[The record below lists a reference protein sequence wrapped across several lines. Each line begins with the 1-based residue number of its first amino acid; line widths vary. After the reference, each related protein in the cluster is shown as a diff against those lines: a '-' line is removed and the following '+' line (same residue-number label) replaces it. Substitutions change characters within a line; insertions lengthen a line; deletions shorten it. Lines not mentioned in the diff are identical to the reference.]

1 MAAASTADPRASQG
15 LRRSIGPIGAA
26 LSGVGIILGAGI
38 YVLIGE
44 PAGLTGNILWLA
56 FLLGAILAT
65 ATGLSY
71 CELATMYPEAGA
83 SAAYTHEAF
92 GPQVAFV
99 CGWMTIVVALLA
111 ASTVAI
117 GFGGYL
123 AELVGGPERAFA
135 LAALLL
141 CTAIALVGPGETVRV
156 AGTFAIIEAG
166 GLLAVIAFGLPHIGD
181 ANLLASTAGLGG
193 VLAAAAVVF
202 FAYQSFEQIATLAE
216 EVHNPSRNLPL
227 AFMVAITITGVLYVA
242 VAVVAVSVVDADALA
257 EGSAPLALVMETAA
271 GGRAADALAVG
282 ALFATFNTV
291 LLSLATGAR
300 SAYGM
305 AQRGLLPRILARAHE
320 ARQTPWVAVLVGGAL
335 ASGLALVGG
344 IGYLAQVTNFA
355 VLAIF
360 IAVNAAV
367 VRLRF
372 SQPSHERPFRLPL
385 APGRVPVSAAVA
397 LFGAVTLAAFVELEA
412 LLNGIATLAVGIA
425 LSFIAV
431 RGERAGAS

>member
-1 MAAASTADPRASQG
+1 MPAAEVAGRATSRG

-44 PAGLTGNILWLA
+44 AAGLTGNILWFA

-65 ATGLSY
+65 TTGLSY
-71 CELATMYPEAGA
+71 SELATMYPESGA

-92 GPQVAFV
+92 GPRVAFI

-111 ASTVAI
+111 ASTVAV

-123 AELVGGPERAFA
+123 AELIGGPERLFA
-135 LAALLL
+135 IIAVVL
-141 CTAIALVGPGETVRV
+141 CTAIALTGPGETVRV
-156 AGTFAIIEAG
+156 AGTFAVIEAG
-166 GLLAVIAFGLPHIGD
+166 GLLAVIAFGLPYVGD
-181 ANLLASTAGLGG
+181 ADLMKATAGLGG

-202 FAYQSFEQIATLAE
+202 FAYQGFEQIATLSE
-216 EVHNPSRNLPL
+216 EVHNPSRNLPI

-242 VAVVAVSVVDADALA
+242 IAVVAVSVVDADALA
-257 EGSAPLALVMETAA
+257 EGNAPLALVMETAA
-271 GGRAADALAVG
+271 GRRAADALAVG

-305 AQRGLLPRILARAHE
+305 AQRGLLPRALARVHDD
-320 ARQTPWVAVLVGGAL
+320 RQTPWVAVLIGGTL
-335 ASGLALVGG
+335 ASGFALAGG

-372 SQPSHERPFRLPL
+372 SQPSHERPFCLPL
-385 APGRVPVSAAVA
+385 APGRVPVTAAVA
-397 LFGAVTLAAFVELEA
+397 LLGAVTLAAFVELEA
-412 LLNGIATLAVGIA
+412 LVTGIATLAVGIA
-425 LSFIAV
+425 ISFVAV
-431 RGERAGAS
+431 RGDQAGAS